1 MNGRRHLPE
10 LPPQLKM
17 LRLYEASATGLT
29 QPQVAE
35 QVKESV
41 SNVQRWLN
49 KPEWYSPY
57 PDGVALDRAWSERAV
72 YDNLSNLELHLFWCR
87 VRKTAD
93 ADTRKRLMGMLD
105 INEHFFLEILGRTA
119 KSPLYFGVGQV
130 PPAHEGENNGSSKA
144 TEDLVRQIRAFHTYG
159 FNMSEIAR
167 WFTMSASATRKIIR
181 RETWASVA

>member
-17 LRLYEASATGLT
+17 LRVYEAAATGLHN
-29 QPQVAE
+29 PQIASMLNEPVN
-35 QVKESV
+35 
-41 SNVQRWLN
+41 NVQRWLF

-57 PDGVALDRAWSERAV
+57 PDSVALDRAWTERKV

-93 ADTRKRLMGMLD
+93 ADTRKRLMDLLD
-105 INEHFFLEILGRTA
+105 IGEHFFLEIMGRTA
-119 KSPLYFGVGQV
+119 NSPLYYGVDQV
-130 PPAHEGENNGSSKA
+130 PPAHDGENNGAARA
-144 TEDLVRQIRAFHTYG
+144 TNDLVRQIRAYHTYG

-167 WFTMSASATRKIIR
+167 WFSMSASATRKIIR